1 MKPQQFLV
9 ADIGGTNA
17 RFAHAN
23 FEAGALRIDAPS
35 MMLTVEHESLD
46 AALEH
51 FLRDKNAP
59 QLDGVAVCAAGPVTG
74 TGAAASV
81 AMTNCAWDISVE
93 RLAQATGVAAPVLMN
108 DFAALALAVPHLGP
122 EDLFDFGGARADP
135 AAAIAIIGPGTGL
148 GVGALM
154 PDGDGRYI
162 AVPGEGGHADLTVTT
177 PRELAVAAE
186 LMRVYG
192 RVSLERVLSGPGL
205 VSLHAALSALDGR
218 AANTI
223 TAQEIAQRARSG
235 SDAIA
240 AETVSLFC
248 GWLGA
253 TAGNL
258 ALTLG
263 ARGGVYIGGGIVPG
277 WLAADA
283 TSDTSI
289 FDAARF
295 QHHFLN
301 KGRLRPWLAQIPVRI
316 ITRPDPALLGL
327 AHAALARLEV

>member
-1 MKPQQFLV
+1 MKPYHFLV

-17 RFAHAN
+17 RFALVAS
-23 FEAGALRIDAPS
+23 EAGALHIERPS
-35 MMLTVEHESLD
+35 IRLTADYASLD
-46 AALEH
+46 AALAD
-51 FLRDKNAP
+51 FLREKNAAR
-59 QLDGVAVCAAGPVTG
+59 LDSVAVCAAGPVTG
-74 TGAAASV
+74 TGVHASV
-81 AMTNCAWDISVE
+81 AMTNCPWDISVA
-93 RLAQATGVAAPVLMN
+93 RLAQATGVAAPLLMN
-108 DFAALALAVPHLGP
+108 DFAALALAVPHLGAD
-122 EDLFDFGGARADP
+122 DLFDFGGARADP

-154 PDGDGRYI
+154 PDGNGAFI

-177 PRELAVAAE
+177 ARELAVAAE
-186 LMRVYG
+186 LMKTYG

-218 AANTI
+218 APETL
-223 TAQEIAQRARSG
+223 TAQEIAQCARTG
-235 SDAIA
+235 RDALA
-240 AETVSLFC
+240 AEAVSLFC

-277 WLAADA
+277 WLATDV
-283 TSDTSI
+283 TSETPI

-301 KGRLRPWLAQIPVRI
+301 KGRLRSWLAQIPVRI

-327 AHAALARLEV
+327 AHAALARLEA